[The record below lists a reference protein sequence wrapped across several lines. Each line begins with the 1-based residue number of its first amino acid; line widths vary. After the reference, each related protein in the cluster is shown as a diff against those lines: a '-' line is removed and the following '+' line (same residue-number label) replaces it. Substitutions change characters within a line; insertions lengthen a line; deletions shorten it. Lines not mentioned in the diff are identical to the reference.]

1 MMSGQIKRG
10 SARTPLFIPS
20 PIRCKDQAKVILI
33 YHCINHSKN
42 LCFQFL
48 VSYKKK
54 SEYQLENR
62 HVLYPMYENKN
73 RRYHL
78 RTRRKMIFE
87 GRDELAHVVG
97 KAVKAVK
104 SEAM

>member
-1 MMSGQIKRG
+1 
-10 SARTPLFIPS
+10 
-20 PIRCKDQAKVILI
+20 
-33 YHCINHSKN
+33 
-42 LCFQFL
+42 
-48 VSYKKK
+48 
-54 SEYQLENR
+54 
-62 HVLYPMYENKN
+62 MYENKN